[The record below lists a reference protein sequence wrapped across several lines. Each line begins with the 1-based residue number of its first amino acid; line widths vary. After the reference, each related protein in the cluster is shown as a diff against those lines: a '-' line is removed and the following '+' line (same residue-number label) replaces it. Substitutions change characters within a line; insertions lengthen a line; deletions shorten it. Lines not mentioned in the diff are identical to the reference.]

1 MDAPRAVRVAGP
13 RIAGFWETTMLHERK
28 IGSAKVSNIVEL
40 IGPTHDPARV
50 FPRLTPETIA
60 RHAAVLGRDQY
71 IPEMNRFVVG
81 IQIWVLQVGD
91 AIAVIDTGV
100 GNAKKRGLPRFN
112 MLNTLVPAWLEAAGA
127 APDKVTH
134 VIMTHLHGDH
144 VGWNTHEVGGRNVP
158 FFRNAR
164 YLAPLD
170 DYEATKAAFETAKG
184 VGETEAFGD
193 SVAPLAEAKRLG
205 FYGDGE
211 ELLPGLYARLARGH
225 TVGQHVLQLM
235 SDGGVGVFAADLFHS
250 PIQIYEPEINTA
262 YCAEPEIAIA
272 TRKQYLAEFADS
284 GALVMPCHFG
294 APHCGFV
301 RRDGAGYRFE
311 PEKPRGDRGVSRTP
325 GTPA

>member
-1 MDAPRAVRVAGP
+1 MLYER
-13 RIAGFWETTMLHERK
+13 RIGA
-28 IGSAKVSNIVEL
+28 AKVSNIVEL
-40 IGPTHDPARV
+40 LGPTHDPARV
-50 FPRLTPETIA
+50 FPSLTPEMIV
-60 RHAAVLGRDQY
+60 RHAQRLGRNQY

-81 IQIWVLQVGD
+81 IQIWVLHVAD
-91 AIAVIDTGV
+91 RIVVIDTGV
-100 GNAKKRGLPRFN
+100 GNGKKRGLPRFN

-134 VIMTHLHGDH
+134 VVMTHLHGDH
-144 VGWNTHEVGGRNVP
+144 VGWNTQAVDGRNAP
-158 FFRNAR
+158 FFPNAR

-170 DYEATKAAFETAKG
+170 DFEATKAAYEAAKG
-184 VGETEAFGD
+184 AGETEAFGD
-193 SVAPLAEAKRLG
+193 SVLPLVEAGKLG

-211 ELLPGLYARLARGH
+211 ELAPGLYARLARGH
-225 TVGQHVLQLM
+225 TVGMHVLQLM
-235 SDGGVGVFAADLFHS
+235 SEGGVGVFSADLFHS
-250 PIQIYEPEINTA
+250 PIQIHEPEVNTA

-311 PEKPRGDRGVSRTP
+311 PEKPAGDRGVSTRMP
-325 GTPA
+325 GA